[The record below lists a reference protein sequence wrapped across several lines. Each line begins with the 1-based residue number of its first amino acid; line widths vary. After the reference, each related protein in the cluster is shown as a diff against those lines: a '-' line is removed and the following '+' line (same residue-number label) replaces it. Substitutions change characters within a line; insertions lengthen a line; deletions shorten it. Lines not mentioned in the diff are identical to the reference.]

1 MNIYWK
7 FYFLLL
13 SLPFKSKLNLQWRP
27 QVLPQTNFLFCFW
40 LVSQF
45 PSFFPFLSSSL
56 SPSLL
61 LFLPSLFSYA
71 KCDKYRGHL
80 TGFRWIIKLQ
90 WACPFPAKRELSG
103 GSKMATIIDKGY
115 WSLWRLS
122 LVSILAFAA
131 LRPAVSGRK
140 CPNHN
145 ILWFLLNRILLQHQF
160 FTCLAVTNHYP

>member
-13 SLPFKSKLNLQWRP
+13 SLPFKSKLNLQWWP

-80 TGFRWIIKLQ
+80 TGFRWTIKLQ
-90 WACPFPAKRELSG
+90 WACPVPAKRELPAGQKTAAMIVSR
-103 GSKMATIIDKGY
+103 Y

-122 LVSILAFAA
+122 RVGIFVCAPWDPMLLEESVSQRWYPVVLA
-131 LRPAVSGRK
+131 K
-140 CPNHN
+140 
-145 ILWFLLNRILLQHQF
+145 
-160 FTCLAVTNHYP
+160 